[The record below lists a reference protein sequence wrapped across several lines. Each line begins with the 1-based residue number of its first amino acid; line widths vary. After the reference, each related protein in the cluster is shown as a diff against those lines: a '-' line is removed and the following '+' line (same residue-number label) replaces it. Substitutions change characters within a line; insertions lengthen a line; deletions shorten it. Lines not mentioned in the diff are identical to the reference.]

1 MILLCKLNKRKYMKK
16 KLIKMKK
23 RNLFFILLVLVT
35 FLGCN
40 KVRTYKIN
48 IVNNTEFDILELKLS
63 GTTEYNYSI
72 VKGGET
78 GVHEIEW
85 KGSRSHLDGEYG
97 FSYRVNSFSDSIM
110 VYNDSSK
117 CGFSIIVNDLS
128 EVEVNTLTLYLS
140 DSDLSACGNYV
151 FKIDYQ
157 EY

>member
-1 MILLCKLNKRKYMKK
+1 
-16 KLIKMKK
+16 MKK
-23 RNLFFILLVLVT
+23 RNLFLILLVLIT

-63 GTTEYNYSI
+63 GTTEYKYSI
-72 VKGGET
+72 DKGGET

-85 KGSRSHLDGEYG
+85 EGSRSYLDGEYG
-97 FSYRVNSFSDSIM
+97 FNYRVNSFSDSLM
-110 VYNDSSK
+110 EYNDSSK
-117 CGFSIIVNDLS
+117 CGFTIFVNDLS

-140 DSDLSACGNYV
+140 DSHSSTCGNYV